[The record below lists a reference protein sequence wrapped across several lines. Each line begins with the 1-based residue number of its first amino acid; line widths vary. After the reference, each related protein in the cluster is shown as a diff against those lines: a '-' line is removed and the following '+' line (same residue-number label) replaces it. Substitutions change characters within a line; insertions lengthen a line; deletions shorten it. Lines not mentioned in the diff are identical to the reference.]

1 MIWELQGSAQ
11 QHQEVHRKG
20 KGKLDRWTV
29 WWDWGKPE
37 DDQQREGIPT
47 RERLDYREIRES
59 YYCPRS
65 LRKMPYGR
73 TGDTKPMDRIVLWG
87 VQSQDQWR
95 SINSEL
101 SPDRDRG
108 RPARPSQRSE
118 GCSTINEEESQLE
131 VTLSKQNWSKQVE
144 KQSFLLSRR
153 QSATQIWQTEE

>member
-20 KGKLDRWTV
+20 EGKLDRWTV

-59 YYCPRS
+59 YYYPRS

-101 SPDRDRG
+101 SSDRDRG

-131 VTLSKQNWSKQVE
+131 VTLFKENWSKQVE